1 MKNNS
6 YFVKGI
12 VALGLISS
20 VALASDNDLELNDDN
35 GKDRVVKSSI
45 QVKDDISELEEKR
58 LAKIDVNEVVN
69 IIDDKYDGKITHIEL
84 GNEDGNLVYE
94 AEILTKNDIV
104 KDIVIDA
111 GNGQILLEKEDEE
124 DSVWSEFKEYLN

>member
-69 IIDDKYDGKITHIEL
+69 II
-84 GNEDGNLVYE
+84 NCQ
-94 AEILTKNDIV
+94 TKC
-104 KDIVIDA
+104 
-111 GNGQILLEKEDEE
+111 
-124 DSVWSEFKEYLN
+124 